1 MALVRLGRPTFLGDT
16 ALSLVFGATG
26 GLVVTAVV
34 ALADFPEWGETLLS
48 FLVVFS
54 GFFPTSLLMRLFL
67 HIGIEYV
74 NHGLDAS
81 RDRPRSVYLNYSLL
95 PMRFGAGSAG
105 AAAVLSLAFLLATGE
120 AFPG

>member
-1 MALVRLGRPTFLGDT
+1 MAYVRIGRPTFLADT
-16 ALSLVFGATG
+16 GLSLLFGAAG
-26 GLVVTAVV
+26 GLLVTAVV
-34 ALADFPEWGETLLS
+34 ALAGFPEWGETLLS
-48 FLVVFS
+48 FLVVFA
-54 GFFPTSLLMRLFL
+54 GFFPVGLLMRLFL

-81 RDRPRSVYLNYSLL
+81 QDMPRSVYLNYSLL

-105 AAAVLSLAFLLATGE
+105 AAGVLSLAFLRATGD